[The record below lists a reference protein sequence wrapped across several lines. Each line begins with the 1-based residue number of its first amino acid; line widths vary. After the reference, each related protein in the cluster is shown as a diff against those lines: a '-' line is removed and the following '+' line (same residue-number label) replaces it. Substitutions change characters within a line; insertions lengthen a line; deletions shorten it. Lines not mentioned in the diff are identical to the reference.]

1 MVGGW
6 VGGEDA
12 SAASVEMM
20 KLRPKRPPSR
30 TPRMEML
37 HAWSMALDL
46 PCPQWTLG
54 SVVQFCQLHPCCRL
68 LFFAVLFFQRVLM
81 FQETLAKSRDEAPD
95 LSDFTGHIT
104 IRTIHSTAAAVDFHE
119 KLP

>member
-1 MVGGW
+1 MMIRDGWWLLVVGGW

-68 LFFAVLFFQRVLM
+68 LFFAVLFF
-81 FQETLAKSRDEAPD
+81 
-95 LSDFTGHIT
+95 
-104 IRTIHSTAAAVDFHE
+104 
-119 KLP
+119 